1 MPFVI
6 ASLILHLLH
15 LLMLTHQS
23 AYIIAIRVPNKKGI
37 TVAITFV
44 GGGNMASALIG
55 GLLQQDFSPE
65 QLCVVE
71 ISPEGRE
78 KLQRAFQVQV
88 VASLAEG
95 AAQGDVIVLAVKPQQ
110 LPAVARE
117 LAPMLENHLVIS
129 IAAGIHATDISQWL
143 GGHTRVVRAMPN
155 TPALVRA
162 AVTGL
167 YAMAQVS
174 TEEKR
179 KAEAILEA
187 VGSIL
192 WVESEELLDA
202 VTAISGSGPAYVFYF
217 IEAMQIAAGELGL
230 TPAQARQMSVDTFLG
245 AARLANASSEDAA
258 VLRARVTSPG
268 GTTER
273 AIASLEQDGVKH
285 AIVCAM
291 HAANQ
296 RSRELA
302 DEFGNK

>member
-1 MPFVI
+1 V
-6 ASLILHLLH
+6 H
-15 LLMLTHQS
+15 
-23 AYIIAIRVPNKKGI
+23 
-37 TVAITFV
+37 ITFV

-55 GLLQQDFSPE
+55 GLLQQDFSPA

-78 KLQRAFQVQV
+78 KLQHAFNVQA
-88 VASLAEG
+88 VASLAQG

-110 LPAVARE
+110 LPTVARE

-129 IAAGIHATDISQWL
+129 IAAGIRATDISQWL

-155 TPALVRA
+155 TPALIRA

-167 YAMAQVS
+167 YAMAEVS

-179 KAEAILEA
+179 NAEAILGA
-187 VGSIL
+187 VGSVL

-217 IEAMQIAAGELGL
+217 IEAMQIAARELGL

-273 AIASLEQDGVKH
+273 AIANLEQDGVKR
-285 AIVCAM
+285 AIVRAM
-291 HAANQ
+291 HAASQ

-302 DEFGNK
+302 DEFGSK